1 MIPPSACFLNSID
14 EEAVEFLKQVSVC
27 VYLSLR
33 SAASSTLSSP
43 PPLPSLLP
51 SLPLFS
57 FLSFRQGLTPQLKR
71 PWSSLFLK
79 LCHCGRLQQPL
90 NRQIC
95 PYLYLL
101 KNISHSAVRII
112 FFQNMVLISPLSCL
126 YNLIIGQDRKFKL
139 FKRVHETFQGS
150 PLISYRS
157 LVARIIK
164 YSTQPHIP
172 GLSLRPSSILG
183 LLHL

>member
-1 MIPPSACFLNSID
+1 MIPPSACFSNSID

-139 FKRVHETFQGS
+139 FKRVHETCQGS

-183 LLHL
+183 LSHL